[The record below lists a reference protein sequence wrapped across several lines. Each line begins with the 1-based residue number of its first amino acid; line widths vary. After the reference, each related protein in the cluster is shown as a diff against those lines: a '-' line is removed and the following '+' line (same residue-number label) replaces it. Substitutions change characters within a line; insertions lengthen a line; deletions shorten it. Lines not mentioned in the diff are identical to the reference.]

1 VSAGP
6 GRLQR
11 KILRVLAIHARRYG
25 PGTWVSRRVLQDIL
39 VAEGHTPSNI
49 TRSLRGLQRNYEI
62 ELVER
67 SSLDDSH
74 VRPAPPARPIPDA
87 EVFAILREAR
97 GRGEIPPN
105 PVQRHTSGTQS
116 MHRGGQHGE

>member
-1 VSAGP
+1 
-6 GRLQR
+6 L
-11 KILRVLAIHARRYG
+11 KVLAIHARRYG
-25 PGTWVSRRVLQDIL
+25 RGAWVSRRVLQDLL

-74 VRPAPPARPIPDA
+74 VRLAPPAKPIPDA

-97 GRGEIPPN
+97 RQGDIPPN
-105 PVQRHTSGTQS
+105 PVRRHTTGMPSIYCGV
-116 MHRGGQHGE
+116 HHDE